1 MGRSRLL
8 SCSIVSMLLLVT
20 LIMVM
25 VNESCSARREFTS
38 KNSKE
43 ANTIDYADALTK
55 SILFFEGQRSGKL
68 PGNQRMTWRKDSAL
82 NDGSLIG
89 VDLSG
94 GYYDAGDNI
103 KFNFPMAFT
112 TTILAWS
119 ILEFGQLMGPDLQYA
134 MDAIKWSTDYFIKCT
149 NNADVIYVQVG
160 EPYSDH
166 GCWDRPEDMDTDRM
180 AYAINTTRPGS
191 EVSAEMAAALAASS
205 IVFKSSDPG
214 YSKTLL
220 DRATQVFNFA
230 NTYQGNYNDCLK
242 PFVCPF
248 YCDWSGFL
256 DELAWGA
263 LWLYKATH
271 QPSYLDI
278 LSMNI
283 KKMKSTNYVAY
294 AHEFGWDNK
303 DAGINVLATVELLSN
318 GSSLSNYLSNDG
330 EEYRLHADEFVCGIL
345 PENPTSVNYSQGG
358 LMHKKVGSNMQVA
371 GAISFLTLVYAL
383 HLDGAQQ
390 AIQCPDGTH
399 VTPQKMVS
407 IAKSQVDYILGN
419 NPLGM
424 SYMVGYSNKFPTR
437 IHHRASSMPSLDQ
450 HPEQMHCK
458 DGTPYFETSNPN
470 PNLLIGA
477 VVGGPDMND
486 QFADARV
493 EFTASEPTT
502 YINAPLTGLF
512 AYFAHNT

>member
-1 MGRSRLL
+1 MGRSRSS
-8 SCSIVSMLLLVT
+8 SCSTVSMFLVVT

-25 VNESCSARREFTS
+25 VNQSYSAGREFTTG
-38 KNSKE
+38 KE
-43 ANTIDYADALTK
+43 NTIDYADALTK
-55 SILFFEGQRSGKL
+55 SILFYEGQRSGKL

-94 GYYDAGDNI
+94 GYYDAGDNL

-112 TTILAWS
+112 TTVLAWS
-119 ILEFGQLMGPDLQYA
+119 VLEFGQLMGSDLQYA
-134 MDAIKWSTDYFIKCT
+134 IDAIKWSTYYLIKCT
-149 NNADVIYVQVG
+149 NNPGVIYVQVG
-160 EPYSDH
+160 EPNSDH

-180 AYAINTTRPGS
+180 SYAINTTHPGS

-205 IVFKSSDPG
+205 IVFKSNDPV
-214 YSKTLL
+214 YSKILL

-230 NTYQGNYNDCLK
+230 NAYQGNCNDCLR

-248 YCDWSGFL
+248 YCDWSGFQ

-278 LSMNI
+278 LN
-283 KKMKSTNYVAY
+283 TANYVAY

-303 DAGINVLATVELLSN
+303 DAGINVLATIELLLN
-318 GSSLSNYLSNDG
+318 GSSLSEHLSNNG
-330 EEYRLHADEFVCGIL
+330 EDYRLNADRFVCGIL
-345 PENPTSVNYSQGG
+345 PENPTSVTYSPGG
-358 LMHKKVGSNMQVA
+358 LMHKKEGSYMQVP
-371 GAISFLTLVYAL
+371 GAISFLALVYAL
-383 HLDGAQQ
+383 HLNGVNQ
-390 AIQCPDGTH
+390 AIDCPDGTH
-399 VTPQKMVS
+399 VTPQKMVA

-419 NPLGM
+419 NPLSM
-424 SYMVGYSNKFPTR
+424 SYMVGY
-437 IHHRASSMPSLDQ
+437 
-450 HPEQMHCK
+450 

-477 VVGGPDMND
+477 VVGGPDMMD
-486 QFADARV
+486 QFADNRAQYA
-493 EFTASEPTT
+493 ASEPTT

-512 AYFAHNT
+512 AYFAHNN

>member
-1 MGRSRLL
+1 MGQPRSSSSVVL
-8 SCSIVSMLLLVT
+8 MLVVT

-25 VNESCSARREFTS
+25 VNESHSAGREFTNRHR
-38 KNSKE
+38 KKPN
-43 ANTIDYADALTK
+43 NIDYADALTK

-68 PGNQRMTWRKDSAL
+68 PGNQRMAWRKDSAIY
-82 NDGSLIG
+82 DGSLVG

-94 GYYDAGDNI
+94 GYYDAGDNV

-112 TTILAWS
+112 TTVLSWS
-119 ILEFGQLMGPDLQYA
+119 VLEFGQLMGSDLQYA
-134 MDAIKWSTDYFIKCT
+134 MDAIKWSTDYLIKCT
-149 NNADVIYVQVG
+149 NNPDVIYVQVG

-205 IVFKSSDPG
+205 IVFKSSDPV

-230 NTYQGNYNDCLK
+230 NTHQGNYNDCLR
-242 PFVCPF
+242 PVVCPF
-248 YCDWSGFL
+248 YCDWSGFQ

-271 QPSYLDI
+271 DTSYLDI
-278 LSMNI
+278 LN
-283 KKMKSTNYVAY
+283 TANYIAY

-303 DAGINVLATVELLSN
+303 DAGINVLATIELLLN
-318 GSSLSNYLSNDG
+318 GSSLSEHLSNKG
-330 EEYRLHADEFVCGIL
+330 ENYRLNADRFVCGIL
-345 PENPTSVNYSQGG
+345 PENPTSVTYSPGG
-358 LMHKKVGSNMQVA
+358 LMHKKEGSYMQVP
-371 GAISFLTLVYAL
+371 GAISFLALVYAL
-383 HLDGAQQ
+383 HLNGVNQ
-390 AIQCPDGTH
+390 AIDCADGTH
-399 VTPQKMVS
+399 VTPQKMVA

-419 NPLGM
+419 NPLSM
-424 SYMVGYSNKFPTR
+424 SYMVGYGNKFPTR

-450 HPEQMHCK
+450 YPQQMHCK

-477 VVGGPDMND
+477 VVGGPDMMD
-486 QFADARV
+486 QFADNRAQYA
-493 EFTASEPTT
+493 ASEPTT

>member
-1 MGRSRLL
+1 MGRSRPL

-25 VNESCSARREFTS
+25 VNKNCSARREFTS

-112 TTILAWS
+112 TTVLAWS
-119 ILEFGQLMGPDLQYA
+119 ILEFGQFMGPDLQYA
-134 MDAIKWSTDYFIKCT
+134 TDAIKWSTDYFIKCT
-149 NNADVIYVQVG
+149 NNADMIYVQVG

-180 AYAINTTRPGS
+180 AY
-191 EVSAEMAAALAASS
+191 VSAEKWLFALAASS
-205 IVFKSSDPG
+205 IVFKSSDPV

-330 EEYRLHADEFVCGIL
+330 EEYR
-345 PENPTSVNYSQGG
+345 G

-383 HLDGAQQ
+383 HLNGAQQ

-470 PNLLIGA
+470 PNLLVGA